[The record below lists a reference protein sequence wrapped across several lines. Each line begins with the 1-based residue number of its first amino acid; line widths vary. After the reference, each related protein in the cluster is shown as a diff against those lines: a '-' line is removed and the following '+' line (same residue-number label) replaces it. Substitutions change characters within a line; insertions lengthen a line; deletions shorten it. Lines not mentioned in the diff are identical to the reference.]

1 MRKRKQQAAQD
12 IQAWLLDME
21 ARHGCPVVVSLLVKQ
36 GTLEFMACV
45 NHRHYFPRD
54 EGEDEDQGKP
64 LPLKTK
70 LHTTQDDKIKP
81 YYMG

>member
-1 MRKRKQQAAQD
+1 MRKGKQQAAKD

-21 ARHGCPVVVSLLVKQ
+21 ALHGCPVVVSLLVKK

-45 NHRHYFPRD
+45 NHRHYFQDD
-54 EGEDEDQGKP
+54 EGTDEEQGKP
-64 LPLKTK
+64 LPIKTK
-70 LHTTQDDKIKP
+70 LHATKDNSIKP